1 MTRDDEN
8 SLASCT
14 SSSVDAGTGALQ
26 NMSSALKTRSI
37 LFGGAAKL
45 GLNLWGVERAVIQP
59 NGQLQL
65 GTLKYETS
73 LGLDP

>member
-1 MTRDDEN
+1 
-8 SLASCT
+8 
-14 SSSVDAGTGALQ
+14 
-26 NMSSALKTRSI
+26 MSSALKTRSI